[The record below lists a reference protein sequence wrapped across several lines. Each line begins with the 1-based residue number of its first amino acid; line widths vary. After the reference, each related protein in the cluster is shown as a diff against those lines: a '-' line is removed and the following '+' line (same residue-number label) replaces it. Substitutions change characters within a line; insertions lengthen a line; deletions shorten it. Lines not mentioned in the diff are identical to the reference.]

1 LEYSEDG
8 HAPDPEQ
15 VENAMKEYNEQYAK
29 SRAQRVQKAH
39 ILDQHFDVSTGE
51 LTPTMKLKRATVV
64 QKYSAEIEAIYQDS
78 SKLVGY
84 TSMNIG
90 SLEAAI

>member
-1 LEYSEDG
+1 
-8 HAPDPEQ
+8 
-15 VENAMKEYNEQYAK
+15 
-29 SRAQRVQKAH
+29 
-39 ILDQHFDVSTGE
+39 
-51 LTPTMKLKRATVV
+51 MKLKRATVV